1 MTQQKTVG
9 EVEPRLILATSL
21 SPVDERDVQ
30 ATTVQSWLD
39 NDMTVVAVNTA
50 AEIDQFKPV
59 YPDIHFI
66 AAERTAEQYA
76 HKPVPYIYDLLQAAK
91 TQSSPGDTVGIINAD
106 IFLRPDPGLKQFL
119 IQSAEG
125 SVVLGPRVDVTT
137 ADSFEVKAPI
147 SDPKFSVGYDYFI
160 MSRDV
165 VAVFAD
171 SPFAMGMPFWDYWLP
186 LTAYLAGCDLK
197 SLNSPIALHVNH
209 ETRWDETIY
218 LFFHALIAYVL
229 EQSKNNT
236 GQGNGGNT
244 TPANRQLAFLL
255 NFISHHYG
263 FILDNGT
270 SGKEG
275 APPDET
281 AIAALADFYDRF
293 QEAAVHTIKSN
304 AEVIHFDA
312 T

>member
-1 MTQQKTVG
+1 MTQQKSGG
-9 EVEPRLILATSL
+9 ENAPRLVLATSL
-21 SPVDERDVQ
+21 SPIDERDVQ

-39 NDMTVVAVNTA
+39 NDITVVAVNTA
-50 AEIDQFKPV
+50 AEIDQFKST
-59 YPDIHFI
+59 YPNIHFVV
-66 AAERTAEQYA
+66 AERTAEQYA

-106 IFLRPDPGLKQFL
+106 IFLRPAPGLKQFL
-119 IQSAEG
+119 MQSADG
-125 SVVLGPRVDVTT
+125 CVVLGPRVDVTT
-137 ADSFEVKAPI
+137 ADSFNVKTPI
-147 SDPKFSVGYDYFI
+147 SNPKFSVGYDYFI

-165 VAVFAD
+165 VDVFAD

-186 LTAYLAGCDLK
+186 LTAYLAGRDLK

-218 LFFHALIAYVL
+218 LFFHALIAYVM
-229 EQSKNNT
+229 EQSKSNA
-236 GQGNGGNT
+236 GNGT
-244 TPANRQLAFLL
+244 AANRQLAFLL